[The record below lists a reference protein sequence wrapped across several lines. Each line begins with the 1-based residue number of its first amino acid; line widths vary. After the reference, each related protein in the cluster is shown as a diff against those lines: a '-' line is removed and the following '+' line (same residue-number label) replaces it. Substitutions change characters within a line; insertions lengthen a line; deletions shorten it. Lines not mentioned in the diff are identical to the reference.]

1 MIFLTRFLFHCLIV
15 FKIRSQERYVA
26 QKKCW
31 RPFLLNR
38 NFTFEGNYHPPPRW
52 PLRRIKMYSLV
63 ELIDILGNITSRS
76 NHSTEHLWL
85 QITFLG
91 EDAHKKNVLFSGRTS
106 EVWSPPPLTLV
117 VNPLIFSFNVFCL
130 VVTPPSGPTLSY
142 KQIIICWDHSS
153 AFIPKPFFKDV
164 IYTIAKKWISN

>member
-38 NFTFEGNYHPPPRW
+38 NFTFEGNYPPPPPRW

-76 NHSTEHLWL
+76 NHSTEHFWL
-85 QITFLG
+85 QITFLR
-91 EDAHKKNVLFSGRTS
+91 EDAHKKNVFFSSPKGLGN
-106 EVWSPPPLTLV
+106 PPPVLSGSYF
-117 VNPLIFSFNVFCL
+117 NFSFNEKKVFCL
-130 VVTPPSGPTLSY
+130 MVTPPSGPTTYVCLPLAIN
-142 KQIIICWDHSS
+142 K
-153 AFIPKPFFKDV
+153 
-164 IYTIAKKWISN
+164 